1 MDATSI
7 IKGWKQ
13 RLTAMAETPPYVFC
27 DTPQHLIDE
36 HYRNLTTF
44 VGYSES
50 VIADAETRLGI
61 RCPIVFKTYLH
72 EMGKSPGELFCG
84 SDLAGVQQ
92 FDQFRSDAL
101 ELLAETDPALTLPK
115 QAIVFLF
122 HQGYSFIYILG
133 SGGFDG
139 PAMQWTES
147 EREPTQAA
155 KTFAEMVDSELRL
168 MESNHATSH
177 KQGGYYMTLHVG
189 GGSAIEYPALNSGDR
204 PLERR
209 RKGEE
214 WRPFSG

>member
-1 MDATSI
+1 MDATSAI
-7 IKGWKQ
+7 NGWKQ
-13 RLTAMAETPPYVFC
+13 RLTAIAENPPYVFR

-36 HYRNLTTF
+36 HHRNLTTF
-44 VGYSES
+44 AGYSET
-50 VIADAETRLGI
+50 VISDAETRFGV
-61 RCPIVFKTYLH
+61 RFPVVFRTYLH

-92 FDQFRSDAL
+92 IDHFRADAL
-101 ELLAETDPALTLPK
+101 ELMAETDPGLTLPK

-122 HQGYSFIYILG
+122 HQGYSFAYILG
-133 SGGFDG
+133 NGGFDG
-139 PAMQWTES
+139 PALQWTEG
-147 EREPTQAA
+147 ENEPIQIAE
-155 KTFAEMVDSELRL
+155 TFAEMVDSELRL
-168 MESNHATSH
+168 METNHATSH

-189 GGSAIEYPALNSGDR
+189 GGREIEYPALNSGDR